1 MENNLKNAEE
11 LKEIIND
18 RDMLGLKIEQRDC
31 LPKILNFLKSN
42 INQKR
47 YVEDKIVEYAEL
59 WQWVGKIF
67 EKQGRIYE
75 AKAIFESLYDEL
87 TIAQIKEKR
96 YIHKGMPLVWIR
108 DYANS
113 LNQPWLS
120 QRYMLLTIIEDSIAT
135 SGNIDPNKSGSYF
148 RGVWYHNM
156 GDTEF
161 KKFSSE
167 AFNIFQKNSNLGR
180 FPEWILFNLINNLSI
195 EYPSYREIDIFPL
208 NRPFAK
214 YWYDNICAE
223 DNKKGSPFED
233 FCAFLLSCMP
243 GFEVETRFKT
253 SDYHFDALIRN
264 KTNTEDYRSDLG
276 VYIISESK
284 NWSVPISP
292 QEIAYFASKLLFHDI
307 KAGIIFS
314 QEGLTGKSINKHAA
328 LTLIKS
334 FYKVGRI
341 IMVITKEDIKNIIK
355 KSNMINLLQ
364 SKYEESRF
372 TL

>member
-1 MENNLKNAEE
+1 MENNIKSAEE
-11 LKEIIND
+11 LKIIIND
-18 RDMLGLKIEQRDC
+18 QDILGLKIEQRDC

-42 INQKR
+42 INQKM
-47 YVEDKIVEYAEL
+47 YVEDKVVEYSEL

-67 EKQGRIYE
+67 EKQNRIYE
-75 AKAIFESLYDEL
+75 AKAVFESLYDEL
-87 TIAQIKEKR
+87 TIAQIIEKS

-120 QRYMLLTIIEDSIAT
+120 QKYMLLTIIEDSIAT

-148 RGVWYHNM
+148 RGVRFHNM
-156 GDTEF
+156 RDTEF

-167 AFNIFQKNSNLGR
+167 AYSVFQKNSDLGR
-180 FPEWILFNLINNLSI
+180 FPEWILFNLINSLSI
-195 EYPSYREIDIFPL
+195 EYPSHKEINIFPL

-214 YWYDNICAE
+214 YWYDNICTA

-243 GFEVETRFKT
+243 GFEVEPRYKT

-264 KTNTEDYRSDLG
+264 KTNTVDYRSDLG
-276 VYIISESK
+276 IYIISESK

-292 QEIAYFASKLLFHDI
+292 QEVAYFASKLLFHDI

-314 QEGLTGKSINKHAA
+314 QEGLTGKAVNKYAM

-334 FYKVGRI
+334 FYKIGRI
-341 IMVITKEDIKNIIK
+341 IMIITKKDIENIIK
-355 KSNMINLLQ
+355 NTNMITLLQ